1 VTVPA
6 RPWERP
12 LEFEVETLRITAPA
26 GHHGVMALRLLSTL
40 LLALALVVPCQADTN
55 PVLEG
60 VVVGVVDGDTADI
73 RLASGMIRV
82 RLHAIDAPERDQPHG
97 EASKQALSKLVFGRT
112 VAVEPFEQ
120 DRYDRLVARL
130 WLDET
135 DVNAELVKQGAA
147 WIYRRYAGDAAYC
160 AYEKGARD
168 LRRGLWAL
176 PVSQRPAPWEWR
188 RRKTLGQH
196 FTDYSTESV
205 AACVAS
211 LGR

>member
-1 VTVPA
+1 MG
-6 RPWERP
+6 
-12 LEFEVETLRITAPA
+12 TLRITARA
-26 GHHGVMALRLLSTL
+26 GHHGVMLIRLLSTL
-40 LLALALVVPCQADTN
+40 LLALALVGPCQADTN

-60 VVVGVVDGDTADI
+60 VVVGVVDGDTADV

-97 EASKQALSKLVFGRT
+97 AASKKALSALVFGKT

-130 WLDET
+130 WLETT

-147 WIYRRYAGDAAYC
+147 WVYRRYADDAAYC

-188 RRKTLGQH
+188 RRKTLGQQ
-196 FTDYSTESV
+196 FTDYSDESV
-205 AACVAS
+205 AGCVAS

>member
-1 VTVPA
+1 MT
-6 RPWERP
+6 RY
-12 LEFEVETLRITAPA
+12 
-26 GHHGVMALRLLSTL
+26 LLACL
-40 LLALALVVPCQADTN
+40 LLAFVLAASWRADAD
-55 PVLEG
+55 PVLDG
-60 VVVGVVDGDTADI
+60 VVVGVVDGDTADV

-82 RLHAIDAPERDQPHG
+82 RLHAVDAPERDQPHG
-97 EASKQALSKLVFGRT
+97 AAAKAALSKLVFGKA
-112 VAVEPFEQ
+112 VAVEPIEQ

-147 WIYRRYAGDAAYC
+147 WVYRRYADDAAYC

-176 PVSQRPAPWEWR
+176 PVQQRPAPWEWR
-188 RRKTLGQH
+188 RRKTLANQ
-196 FTDYSTESV
+196 FTDYSAESV